1 MIIADIVE
9 HVEMEKE
16 QIYLLREEKGRTVVY
31 IAAVIG
37 GEFRTLSKSYATREL
52 ALREIRQLEGQLD
65 ARDHMANC
73 H

>member
-31 IAAVIG
+31 ITAIIE

-65 ARDHMANC
+65 AKDHMANC